1 MSVPLRLRTLSG
13 RTEPAVPVPEPVTV
27 TVGRVVRADRR
38 AAFER
43 AAAAVLAEAA
53 NFPGN
58 LGATLLRPGAGS
70 TEYHLV
76 YRFADADS
84 LAAWENSP
92 QRRDFL
98 ARLPG
103 MVEDERYARVAGL
116 EGFFAVPP
124 KPGPAWRS
132 WLLTVAVVLVF
143 TSLFQVVA
151 VPFVGGWPW
160 PPRLLLSAVFVVSA
174 LRVVMPRLS
183 RRLAPWL
190 QGPPR
195 R

>member
-1 MSVPLRLRTLSG
+1 M
-13 RTEPAVPVPEPVTV
+13 PAPEPVTV

-70 TEYHLV
+70 SEYHLV

-151 VPFVGGWPW
+151 VPLVGGWPW

-174 LRVVMPRLS
+174 LRLVMPRLS

-190 QGPPR
+190 QGSR
-195 R
+195 RR